1 MSEVSVKKEEFG
13 TTPQGEKIYAYT
25 LSNKNG
31 MSVTVL
37 NFGANLNSAGL

>member
-25 LSNKNG
+25 LSNKK
-31 MSVTVL
+31 
-37 NFGANLNSAGL
+37 A